1 MLLSATGQCW
11 PRAPHSVLGGSSSSS
26 SSFSG
31 KRLPSPCLL
40 TSAWVHL
47 TSTSAIAT
55 DAAQTGGGG
64 PTQQDRRNNRA
75 ASRPGG
81 AGGAG
86 GSSSSSSSGGVR
98 GGPQPGRRASGSAPS
113 SDAAQGGTNV
123 PLRGGSSRSSGGS
136 SRPASGTPAGSKVSA
151 GPPPAFTAKVLGP
164 LSPGASPVGPPMEA
178 LAYPTYVPRNPGIT
192 DGVWGSQDVGVVKV
206 AQLDA
211 QVAIT
216 SRKIDENG
224 ALLTSP
230 SPLASPLCIHMS
242 LICSLTFPGLFPGP
256 DHVAPTG
263 TPSPARYHLRTHC
276 TPTSTPTAPPPP
288 HPLYPPLRTH
298 CTPTSASTV
307 PPPPHPLHPHL
318 RTPCTCPSAS
328 TPLAP
333 LLRPAHTPPF
343 SHHVHHHTFS
353 RARSPV
359 PSHTCTWHPWLH
371 VHPAASSNTPHS
383 ARLRHC
389 MMDSVVPMRRHAEHM
404 MGRPAD
410 SMTTTCTTTTC
421 NTFSI
426 LRCSRV
432 RLV

>member
-242 LICSLTFPGLFPGP
+242 LICSLTFPGLFSPP
-256 DHVAPTG
+256 LLPYTL
-263 TPSPARYHLRTHC
+263 PSPTQIKLELKLPPSTVFSIYQALGTGCPPTTPTHTPTHSGCCTRYWLFICSQRVKSITMAAAAGTAAAALGPTRNRSLRTAG
-276 TPTSTPTAPPPP
+276 PQ
-288 HPLYPPLRTH
+288 
-298 CTPTSASTV
+298 
-307 PPPPHPLHPHL
+307 
-318 RTPCTCPSAS
+318 
-328 TPLAP
+328 
-333 LLRPAHTPPF
+333 
-343 SHHVHHHTFS
+343 
-353 RARSPV
+353 PV
-359 PSHTCTWHPWLH
+359 
-371 VHPAASSNTPHS
+371 
-383 ARLRHC
+383 
-389 MMDSVVPMRRHAEHM
+389 
-404 MGRPAD
+404 
-410 SMTTTCTTTTC
+410 
-421 NTFSI
+421 
-426 LRCSRV
+426 
-432 RLV
+432 